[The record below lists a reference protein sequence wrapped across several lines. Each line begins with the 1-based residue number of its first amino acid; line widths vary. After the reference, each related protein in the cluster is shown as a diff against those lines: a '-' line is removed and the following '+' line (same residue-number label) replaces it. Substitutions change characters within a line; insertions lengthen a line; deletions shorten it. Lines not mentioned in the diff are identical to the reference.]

1 MKGIERFNTTRPEG
15 QPTDNELN
23 RVAPNEGHF
32 PIDAKVHVRTE
43 DGHLMRFGIVLK
55 GPQQKDYLITLLDSQ
70 PPITKHAPDEKEIY
84 VEGDQLIKGQEFRLA
99 SHYPSFSKTAFKA
112 MDLFAGE

>member
-1 MKGIERFNTTRPEG
+1 MKGTERFYTTMPEDP
-15 QPTDNELN
+15 PTDHEFN

-43 DGHLMRFGIVLK
+43 DGHVMRFGIVLK
-55 GPQQKDYLITLLDSQ
+55 GPQQKDYLITLIDSQ
-70 PPITKHAPDEKEIY
+70 PPITTHTPDEKEIY
-84 VEGDQLIKGQEFRLA
+84 VEGDRIVKGHEFRLA

-112 MDLFAGE
+112 MDIFTE

>member
-1 MKGIERFNTTRPEG
+1 MSEV